1 MRDKAFNI
9 AQNPKY
15 DGYQKGIAPVFDN
28 FLNKK
33 TSNTHTH
40 THTQRERERERERDR
55 ERERERETGINFE
68 NRKNYLKNFRNKLLE
83 NLRNE
88 KNIHLLYLGC

>member
-1 MRDKAFNI
+1 MEALRIYQEEQLLIKLLHDKAFNI

-28 FLNKK
+28 VLNEK

-40 THTQRERERERERDR
+40 TYTHTH
-55 ERERERETGINFE
+55 THTH
-68 NRKNYLKNFRNKLLE
+68 KHT
-83 NLRNE
+83 E
-88 KNIHLLYLGC
+88 KQELISKKEKII